1 MDNMLANINGIN
13 LYYDDSGKQGSP
25 AILFV
30 HGFPFSSEMWK
41 GQKHILQNTDLRVVT
56 YDLRGHGLSDVGD
69 GQYTIELFVDDLMA
83 LLDHLK
89 ITKTILCGFSMGGYI
104 ALRAIERNPDRF
116 SALILCD
123 TMSTADS
130 NEAKLKR
137 AGSIKTVKNEG
148 VKPFAEGFLKAV
160 FSPPSFNARPEI
172 IDGIRKIIMSNSPIG
187 ICGALLAMAGRTDTS
202 NALPKI
208 TIPTTLLVGELDSV
222 TPPSAA
228 QAMHEKIAGSELHII
243 PNAGHMSNLENH
255 EEFNKHL
262 DNFVKSVYS
271 RII

>member
-1 MDNMLANINGIN
+1 MLANINGLN
-13 LYYDDSGKQGSP
+13 LYYDDVGKPGSP

-30 HGFPFSSEMWK
+30 HGFPFSSAMWK
-41 GQKHILQNTDLRVVT
+41 GQKQVLQNMDLRVVT
-56 YDLRGHGLSDVGD
+56 YDLRGHGQSDVGD

-89 ITKTILCGFSMGGYI
+89 ISKTMLCGFSMGGYI
-104 ALRAIERNPDRF
+104 ALRAIERNPERF
-116 SALILCD
+116 SSLILCD
-123 TMSTADS
+123 TMSVADS

-137 AGSIKTVKNEG
+137 ATSIKTVKNEG

-160 FSPPSFNARPEI
+160 FSPQSFSTRPEI
-172 IDGIRKIIMSNSPIG
+172 IDEIRKIVMSNSPTG

-208 TIPTTLLVGELDSV
+208 AVPTMILVGELDSV

-228 QAMHEKIAGSELHII
+228 QAMQEKIASSKLHLIS
-243 PNAGHMSNLENH
+243 NAGHMSNLENP
-255 EEFNKHL
+255 EDFNKHL
-262 DNFVKSVYS
+262 SNFVNSVYS
-271 RII
+271 R